1 MRISVIHKYILF
13 SISLSIIVTSFLPA
27 TVNASLR
34 GNWNWIYLCHH
45 LDPILIPS
53 CDNLVSPNNILSSEG
68 RRAIVCIQ
76 DGITRAGGSTFL
88 LELTPFAI
96 IQILKYLS
104 EPPKCERII
113 EWANVDSVDIDSD
126 RLKEII
132 SIFS

>member
-1 MRISVIHKYILF
+1 
-13 SISLSIIVTSFLPA
+13 
-27 TVNASLR
+27 VNASFS
-34 GNWNWIYLCHH
+34 GNWNWIYLCRH

-53 CDNLVSPNNILSSEG
+53 CDILVSPNNVLTSEG
-68 RRAIVCIQ
+68 KRAIVCIQ